1 MPPPNV
7 NWVEVSKKCSFLIR
21 SQVSGP
27 DNISLSPLLGPSS
40 FDSSDEGPNRF
51 WSEKSAS
58 NVPVT
63 LSPNQ
68 PCSIAIL
75 CKDYFSDWTRSSG

>member
-40 FDSSDEGPNRF
+40 FDSIGRG
-51 WSEKSAS
+51 
-58 NVPVT
+58 T
-63 LSPNQ
+63 Q
-68 PCSIAIL
+68 PFLVGKIC
-75 CKDYFSDWTRSSG
+75 FERSSHAVSQPAVFDCHFVQGLFF